1 MAIKYEKITLWTAVE
16 TFVDESD
23 SRHEALSALDWIVS
37 NMEKGEPEVH
47 LINYETE
54 EYTLVP
60 VVLEHPSDSEGK

>member
-1 MAIKYEKITLWTAVE
+1 MATKFEKITLWTAVE
-16 TFVDESD
+16 TFVDE
-23 SRHEALSALDWIVS
+23 RALSALDWIVW

-60 VVLEHPSDSEGK
+60 KEKALILDGGICQK